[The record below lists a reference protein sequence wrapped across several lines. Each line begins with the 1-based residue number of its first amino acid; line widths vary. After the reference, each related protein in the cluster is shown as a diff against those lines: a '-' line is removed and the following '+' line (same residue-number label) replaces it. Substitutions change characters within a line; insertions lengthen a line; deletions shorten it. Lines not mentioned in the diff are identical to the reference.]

1 MLAKKHAE
9 KIYSIILLC
18 DVLPTFQGHMLS
30 VRVFLVQVM
39 TREMPIQEEKRRMK
53 LELND
58 YPGSGANNRHD
69 PRSPGKP

>member
-1 MLAKKHAE
+1 MP
-9 KIYSIILLC
+9 I
-18 DVLPTFQGHMLS
+18 T

-39 TREMPIQEEKRRMK
+39 TTEMPIQEEERRME